1 MKKKLTGIIALVV
14 VFAAVVLLGSSL
26 VVTKENEYTLVRQF
40 GKVQYIVEEP
50 GLSLKIPFVQTTDT
64 LPKEI
69 LLYDLPASDV
79 ITKDKKTMI
88 TDSYV
93 LWKIKDPLKFAQS
106 LNSSLSG
113 AENRINAVV
122 YNAVKNVV
130 SSMSQNDIIIGRSDL
145 DLLISDA
152 IGPSMDS
159 YGIELLT
166 VQIKQ
171 LDLPSDNK
179 AAVYERMISERDQ
192 IAAEYEADGKAQA
205 QVIRNSTDRDV
216 AITVSN
222 AEAEAAD
229 IVADG
234 ESQYMQILGA
244 AYNDSSKQ
252 EFYAFIRALEAAEKS
267 MVGDNKTLILPAN
280 SPLAKIFLGQ

>member
-1 MKKKLTGIIALVV
+1 
-14 VFAAVVLLGSSL
+14 
-26 VVTKENEYTLVRQF
+26 
-40 GKVQYIVEEP
+40 
-50 GLSLKIPFVQTTDT
+50 
-64 LPKEI
+64 
-69 LLYDLPASDV
+69 
-79 ITKDKKTMI
+79 
-88 TDSYV
+88 
-93 LWKIKDPLKFAQS
+93 
-106 LNSSLSG
+106 
-113 AENRINAVV
+113 
-122 YNAVKNVV
+122 
-130 SSMSQNDIIIGRSDL
+130 
-145 DLLISDA
+145 
-152 IGPSMDS
+152 
-159 YGIELLT
+159 
-166 VQIKQ
+166 
-171 LDLPSDNK
+171 
-179 AAVYERMISERDQ
+179 MISERDQ

-234 ESQYMQILGA
+234 ESQYMQILAA